1 MAFSEQISPELVL
14 VDPALAAVERPR
26 ELVVRVIAHQVVPL
40 GVPLLPREAR
50 SGRPPWVVAAIGLCL
65 LAAGLLVSFQLFSG
79 LSAGPGRPT
88 SIVSTSV
95 AQSPAD
101 PSRVL
106 GPPIP
111 PSP

>member
-1 MAFSEQISPELVL
+1 MAFSDPISPELVL

-26 ELVVRVIAHQVVPL
+26 EFAVRVIAREVVPL
-40 GVPLLPREAR
+40 GVPLVPREAR
-50 SGRPPWVVAAIGLCL
+50 AGRPPWLVTAIGLCL
-65 LAAGLLVSFQLFSG
+65 LAAGLLVSFQLFG
-79 LSAGPGRPT
+79 GASAGPNRPT
-88 SIVSTSV
+88 SSVSTGV

-101 PSRVL
+101 PSPVV